1 MNVIEHI
8 DHIVLN
14 VRDVE
19 QSAQWYSTVLGMR
32 KEVID
37 GRMVLWFGDHKLH
50 IRPVE
55 ASQDEWMT
63 AAHPAAGGEDL
74 CFSTS
79 SPIEEIIIHMGALG
93 ILIVEGPILRAGARG
108 EMTSVYCRDPD
119 GSLIE
124 ISTYTN

>member
-1 MNVIEHI
+1 MKVVEHI

-19 QSAQWYSTVLGMR
+19 QSAQWYAAVLGMR
-32 KEVID
+32 KEVVN

-50 IRPVE
+50 IRPAE

-63 AAHPAAGGEDL
+63 AVHPAAGGEDL
-74 CFSTS
+74 CFSTTS
-79 SPIEEIIIHMGALG
+79 STDEIVVHMEALG
-93 ILIVEGPILRAGARG
+93 IPIVEGPILRAGARG
-108 EMTSVYCRDPD
+108 DMTSVYCRDPD

-124 ISTYTN
+124 ISTYAN